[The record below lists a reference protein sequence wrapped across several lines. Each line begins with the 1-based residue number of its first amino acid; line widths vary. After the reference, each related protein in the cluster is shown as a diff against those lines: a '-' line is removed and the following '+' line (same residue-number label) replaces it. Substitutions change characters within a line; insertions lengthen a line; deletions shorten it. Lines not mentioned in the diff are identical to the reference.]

1 MRTTRYPLSAA
12 GPGLMGGLTR
22 GTYLITFLQV
32 SVPELSIKFWN
43 PEQEVASGFR
53 CVSTAAIAGLRRSL
67 LGVIFFLLL
76 LSPPL
81 HPSLPRWRSSA
92 GFIHVPGRVYSLIM
106 YLILWA
112 WLICI
117 NSSAPSI
124 SVFSYSF
131 PRVFRSFLRG
141 SLSIESLHSRQRT
154 TAPCWR
160 PFCFTRPVPRGA
172 PHFASSGDV
181 STLAPRGPRPERPWG
196 VDTGH
201 CSPCMSGPCQVVLQG
216 GRPGFY
222 PHLCPPQPAGGF
234 LACRVQALFKWNRGL
249 DELTH
254 SVVLLSPFA
263 PNAFAETMISLCT
276 WSLISAELC
285 PQLRHRAV
293 SAGGLGPTGSERSPW
308 SSHICSYFRQ
318 LPSWPFLW
326 YLMFP
331 QHPGSWVTW
340 TALLSGGLFIFTMP
354 ESENYSVV
362 LDSATPWAMQSMKF
376 SRPGYW
382 SR

>member
-22 GTYLITFLQV
+22 GTYLITFLQI

-196 VDTGH
+196 VNTGH
-201 CSPCMSGPCQVVLQG
+201 CSPCMSRPCQVALQG

-254 SVVLLSPFA
+254 SVVLLSPA
-263 PNAFAETMISLCT
+263 CSKCLCRNHDIALHLKPNLRRALP
-276 WSLISAELC
+276 SAQAQGC
-285 PQLRHRAV
+285 LRR
-293 SAGGLGPTGSERSPW
+293 GTGSHWVREKPLVFPHLFLFQTAPILAIPLV
-308 SSHICSYFRQ
+308 SHVPPAPRQ
-318 LPSWPFLW
+318 LSDLDCFIEWRLIHLYNAW
-326 YLMFP
+326 K
-331 QHPGSWVTW
+331 WK
-340 TALLSGGLFIFTMP
+340 LLSRVRLCDPM
-354 ESENYSVV
+354 
-362 LDSATPWAMQSMKF
+362 
-376 SRPGYW
+376 GYAVHEILQA
-382 SR
+382 RILE